1 MHKKYVSNQA
11 YRHLVMPM
19 MVTGLEASRTDSIRL
34 NSNSI
39 SENKNKKNC
48 C

>member
-1 MHKKYVSNQA
+1 MHKKYISNQD

-19 MVTGLEASRTDSIRL
+19 MITGLEASRTESIRL

-39 SENKNKKNC
+39 SENKKKKC